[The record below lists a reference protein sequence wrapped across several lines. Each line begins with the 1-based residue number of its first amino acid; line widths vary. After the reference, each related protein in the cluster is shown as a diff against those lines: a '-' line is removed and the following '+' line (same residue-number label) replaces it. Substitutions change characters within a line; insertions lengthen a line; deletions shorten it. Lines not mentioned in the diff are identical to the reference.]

1 MYQGD
6 SAHSGE
12 KPDFHF
18 QQDQKQFGM
27 QGEYR
32 PVDSTQGFT

>member
-1 MYQGD
+1 MCQGD

-12 KPDFHF
+12 RPDFHF

-27 QGEYR
+27 QREHH
-32 PVDSTQGFT
+32 PVD